1 MAEYLTYLR
10 GYSPVRDDAAYARL
24 DPQFGSRLT
33 AMLQAAPEHV
43 RRPDLIESLYR
54 DNEGQARAIRQVAD
68 RMGIPFTPMLLSR
81 GIPGYAAP
89 VGGSRHQSG
98 MAADIN
104 WSGLPPEG
112 RDWLRSN
119 AGTYGLRFP
128 LPSTDAGHLELDP
141 DWRGEL
147 PVSGAVA
154 ERPAAPPPIMNAAM
168 YGMGAERPR
177 ESTPNLPPIMSAA
190 RMGFRDGGRVEA
202 ALRLAAKQTDTD
214 PSDAAKA
221 AGNYRKGKVTIQG
234 MEIAIENPK
243 GSTRSGVDKG
253 GQRWTCTLPAHYGYL
268 LGTVGADKDH
278 VDCYIGSAHDAGKVY
293 VVDQID
299 AKTGKFDEHKVM
311 LDFPS
316 QQSALAAYQKA
327 FSDGKGRD
335 RIGAVSQMSVDEFK
349 DWVKSGAAKK
359 PVGKFANGG
368 QVTMKDVALDLARR
382 FSRKKKAHGGRV
394 GYEEGGEVLPLGM
407 DFTPEH
413 VRRAELGGHR
423 HVASSANTPLGD
435 VFARYTGSVDAGR
448 NVTGFEN
455 VMSDLAYHSTGIP
468 AAEASGEAF
477 AKGDIGRGVGNAA
490 LAVATPL
497 SLARGPARA
506 FMASNPVTTGL
517 GFGGAGA
524 LAEGIADIPS
534 AEAAPR
540 DRRAPPPAPAPREA
554 PPQTMTGSDR
564 PADPGAEILATDPVL
579 KSLREQIRAAEKIA
593 TSHPSEQVQSNRV
606 RAAEQVKEL
615 NKQYTDRVSELTK
628 ASLPFDQA
636 FPLLAQYRAPLGF
649 VAPAGAAWATKA
661 IGNSLSRARAEPWN
675 RTVAHADRAF
685 SRGDDATF
693 AYNAERAGEYLA
705 HEPTGALARAGR
717 AAGDFT
723 RDTALPV
730 VAGATLGAELSLM
743 PHQHNRV
750 NAPPGSTARSEAETA
765 LSPDNFW
772 RSAAPGIVLGGLGG
786 VTGSHMLPAGRPGYR
801 PIAESRQLQN
811 RLAESR
817 APQQATASLDGVT
830 IPALPAPAPSTALAL
845 PPPVADT
852 GRGTRLVENIQAGR
866 SAVADEMLAPTA
878 TPRQGRSRA
887 PEAAS
892 NPAEPQNAPQV
903 IIRTRDSRGIVQHR
917 QPDGTYTST
926 PEPKKPVKKRKRR
939 KDGSDD
945 GGDEPEFRS
954 GGFVNSALD
963 LARRF
968 MGGRTWAPEVR
979 PELPEAQFTYD
990 ERASRPLNLDLP
1002 MGLREAYM
1010 PRERFP
1016 GRELPDASDP
1026 LRGVGPQPPYADG
1039 GPVESDFANS
1049 QEAWDSAVNKSM
1061 IGGGAM
1067 GLALALLSRG
1077 KYRHLQQRPVS
1088 SALKIG
1094 ALGGGANEVAS
1105 GLGDART
1112 FDRMRA
1118 EEARMGV
1125 PTLSGAPYAHGGS
1138 VSNGPVAGPVKGPTG
1153 GRADALPISVK
1164 SGAYVIP
1171 SDVVSGL
1178 PGAGN
1183 NTDAGMG
1190 LLEQMFGKAAPEA
1203 RAAGG
1208 AIPDVPILISHGEF
1222 VISPEQV
1229 AKVGNGSM
1237 EHGHRVLDAFVK
1249 KMRAENIKHLRSLPG
1264 PAQS

>member
-1 MAEYLTYLR
+1 
-10 GYSPVRDDAAYARL
+10 
-24 DPQFGSRLT
+24 
-33 AMLQAAPEHV
+33 
-43 RRPDLIESLYR
+43 
-54 DNEGQARAIRQVAD
+54 
-68 RMGIPFTPMLLSR
+68 
-81 GIPGYAAP
+81 
-89 VGGSRHQSG
+89 
-98 MAADIN
+98 
-104 WSGLPPEG
+104 
-112 RDWLRSN
+112 
-119 AGTYGLRFP
+119 
-128 LPSTDAGHLELDP
+128 
-141 DWRGEL
+141 
-147 PVSGAVA
+147 
-154 ERPAAPPPIMNAAM
+154 
-168 YGMGAERPR
+168 
-177 ESTPNLPPIMSAA
+177 
-190 RMGFRDGGRVEA
+190 
-202 ALRLAAKQTDTD
+202 
-214 PSDAAKA
+214 
-221 AGNYRKGKVTIQG
+221 
-234 MEIAIENPK
+234 
-243 GSTRSGVDKG
+243 
-253 GQRWTCTLPAHYGYL
+253 
-268 LGTVGADKDH
+268 
-278 VDCYIGSAHDAGKVY
+278 
-293 VVDQID
+293 
-299 AKTGKFDEHKVM
+299 
-311 LDFPS
+311 
-316 QQSALAAYQKA
+316 
-327 FSDGKGRD
+327 
-335 RIGAVSQMSVDEFK
+335 
-349 DWVKSGAAKK
+349 
-359 PVGKFANGG
+359 
-368 QVTMKDVALDLARR
+368 MKDVALDIARR

-477 AKGDIGRGVGNAA
+477 AKGDIGRGLGNAA
-490 LAVATPL
+490 LAVGIPL

-506 FMASNPVTTGL
+506 FMGSNPITTGL
-517 GFGGAGA
+517 GFGTAGA
-524 LAEGIADIPS
+524 LAEGVADIPS

-540 DRRAPPPAPAPREA
+540 DRRAPPPAPREA

-649 VAPAGAAWATKA
+649 IAPAGAAWATKA

-817 APQQATASLDGVT
+817 TPQQATASLDGVT

-845 PPPVADT
+845 PPPAADI

-866 SAVADEMLAPTA
+866 SAVADEILAPTA

-903 IIRTRDSRGIVQHR
+903 VIQTRNSRGIVQYR

-926 PEPKKPVKKRKRR
+926 PESKKPVKKRKRR

-954 GGFVNSALD
+954 GGFVNSALNI
-963 LARRF
+963 ARRF
-968 MGGRTWAPEVR
+968 IGGRAYNTGGTVSDAPV
-979 PELPEAQFTYD
+979 
-990 ERASRPLNLDLP
+990 
-1002 MGLREAYM
+1002 
-1010 PRERFP
+1010 
-1016 GRELPDASDP
+1016 
-1026 LRGVGPQPPYADG
+1026 V
-1039 GPVESDFANS
+1039 
-1049 QEAWDSAVNKSM
+1049 
-1061 IGGGAM
+1061 
-1067 GLALALLSRG
+1067 
-1077 KYRHLQQRPVS
+1077 
-1088 SALKIG
+1088 
-1094 ALGGGANEVAS
+1094 
-1105 GLGDART
+1105 
-1112 FDRMRA
+1112 
-1118 EEARMGV
+1118 
-1125 PTLSGAPYAHGGS
+1125 
-1138 VSNGPVAGPVKGPTG
+1138 GPVKGPTG
-1153 GRADALPISVK
+1153 GRDDALPISVK
-1164 SGAYVIP
+1164 SGAYVVP

-1183 NTDAGMG
+1183 NTEAGMQM
-1190 LLEQMFGKAAPEA
+1190 LEQMFGKPAPEA

-1222 VISPEQV
+1222 VVSPEQV
-1229 AKVGNGSM
+1229 ARVGNGSM

-1264 PAQS
+1264 PAQG